1 VGRKH
6 PQNRYQKNNMK
17 TTILIIDDHA
27 SVRTMVADY
36 LAEQGYKV
44 LTASDG
50 NEGLTIARRVRPDL
64 VLLDIMMPG
73 LDGFGFL
80 RDYRRDTPGPVIL
93 LTARVDETDKV
104 VGLELGADDYVT
116 KPFGMK
122 ELVAR
127 IRAVLRRT
135 ANAQASVNDE
145 ILQVGDL
152 VLNHATRIVMV
163 NEQPVNLTPSEFAL
177 LALFMAAP
185 GRVFSRELLLEKL
198 QGNTYEGVERTID
211 VHIRNLRKKIET
223 DPTRPRYIETVF
235 GAGYR
240 CKI

>member
-1 VGRKH
+1 
-6 PQNRYQKNNMK
+6 MK
-17 TTILIIDDHA
+17 TTILIVDDHP

-36 LAEQGYKV
+36 LGEQGYKV
-44 LTASDG
+44 HTASDG
-50 NEGLTIARRVRPDL
+50 NEGLAIARRLRPDL
-64 VLLDIMMPG
+64 VLLDVMMPG

-80 RDYRRDTPGPVIL
+80 RDYRRETPGPVIL

-135 ANAQASVNDE
+135 VNAQAPANDE
-145 ILQVGDL
+145 ILQVGEL
-152 VLNHATRIVMV
+152 MLNHATRMV
-163 NEQPVNLTPSEFAL
+163 TVEGKLVTLTPSEFAL

-211 VHIRNLRKKIET
+211 VHIRNLRKKIEA
-223 DPTRPRYIETVF
+223 DPTKPVYIETVF

-240 CKI
+240 CKVTSDK